1 MISIIFSVI
10 KALIIFIS
18 IPIVIIIAAL
28 FPIFALAVSYVVIPV
43 AIIAYLLYLKNKKA

>member
-18 IPIVIIIAAL
+18 IPIVIIIAVL
-28 FPIFALAVSYVVIPV
+28 FPVFALAVSYVVIPV
-43 AIIAYLLYLKNKKA
+43 AIIAYLLYLKNKKD